1 MKRTPL
7 AALVAGALLAA
18 GGTAAQAQTRTD
30 FNTFTITRAPDWN
43 LAAADGACRLRLSVD
58 DRARVQMRGD
68 QIIVR
73 TESGRRSYDRGSIC
87 NQPLP
92 FDRVED
98 FRVSVERGRGAVM
111 DVERP
116 NRRNNFTGAV
126 TIDDPQNGADDY
138 ELVIAWR
145 NAEGRVPPLA
155 SADPYPY
162 FDETRACQDRVRGDF
177 IARNR
182 DGDAYLEFTSVP
194 LRDEV
199 GPNRERIRGEAW
211 ARNRVESRAISYEC
225 VLNERNNRVVTS
237 TYEVLPRGRY
247 SMAR

>member
-1 MKRTPL
+1 MKRKPIAT
-7 AALVAGALLAA
+7 LVAGALLA
-18 GGTAAQAQTRTD
+18 GGATFAQAQPRAD
-30 FNTFTITRAPDWN
+30 YNTFTITRAPDWN
-43 LAAADGACRLRLSVD
+43 LGAADGACRLRISVD

-92 FDRVED
+92 FHRVED
-98 FRVSVERGRGAVM
+98 FRVTVERGRGALM
-111 DVERP
+111 DIDQP
-116 NRRNNFTGAV
+116 NRRNNFTGGL

-145 NAEGRVPPLA
+145 NAAGRVPPVA
-155 SADPYPY
+155 AADPYPY
-162 FDETRACQDRVRGDF
+162 FDETRACQDRVRSDF
-177 IARNR
+177 IGRNR

-199 GPNRERIRGEAW
+199 APNRERIRGEAW
-211 ARNRVESRAISYEC
+211 ARNRIESRPISYEC
-225 VLNERNNRVVTS
+225 VLNERNNRVLTS
-237 TYEVLPRGRY
+237 SYEVLPRGRV
-247 SMAR
+247 SLAR